1 MRLGWER
8 AGVVRMTVKIEELA
22 ALVAGA
28 RVAAHALTSQ
38 PGENTGELNRILAN
52 FDQASR
58 ALQHPAG
65 PEREQDWFHSGSRA
79 LQDRFGTR
87 PLADRI
93 SERFVKGHLDGG
105 DRAFVE
111 RSDMFFLATADG
123 EGRPS
128 CSYKGGDPGFV
139 TVVDEATIA
148 FPNYDGNGMFLS
160 WGNTLANPEVGLLFI
175 DFERGHRM
183 RVNGVATIDEADELL
198 EAYPGA
204 QFIVRV
210 AVRDVFP
217 NCPRYIHR
225 YRLVERSRF
234 VPRGCRPVPEP
245 EWKQQEWA
253 ADVLPAPKTIDTI
266 VETKEREDHHAP

>member
-8 AGVVRMTVKIEELA
+8 QGVVRMTVKIEELA

-28 RVAAHALTSQ
+28 RVAALALATQ
-38 PGENTGELNRILAN
+38 PGENTGGLERILGD
-52 FDQASR
+52 FDRAIR

-65 PEREQDWFHSGSRA
+65 SVSPDQREWFQPGSRT

-87 PLADRI
+87 RLADRI
-93 SERFVKGHLDGG
+93 TGKFVSDRLDDD
-105 DRAFVE
+105 DRAFIE
-111 RSDMFFLATADG
+111 RADMFFLATADG

-139 TVVDEATIA
+139 TVVDETTIA

-160 WGNTLANPEVGLLFI
+160 MGNALANPEVGLLFI

-183 RVNGVATIDEADELL
+183 RLDGRLTIDGSDPLMA
-198 EAYPGA
+198 AYPGA
-204 QFIVRV
+204 QFIARV

-225 YRLVERSRF
+225 YQLVERSHY
-234 VPRGCRPVPEP
+234 VPRGRPVPEP
-245 EWKQQEWA
+245 DWKQEEWA
-253 ADVLPAPKTIDTI
+253 VDVLPAPIA
-266 VETKEREDHHAP
+266 EREELHAR

>member
-1 MRLGWER
+1 
-8 AGVVRMTVKIEELA
+8 MTVKIEELA

-28 RVAAHALTSQ
+28 RVAAHALAAQ
-38 PGENTGELNRILAN
+38 PGENTGELERILGD
-52 FDQASR
+52 FDRASR

-65 PEREQDWFHSGSRA
+65 RPGDQGDWFHAGSRT

-93 SERFVKGHLDGG
+93 TEKFVKDRMDAG
-105 DRAFVE
+105 DRAFVG
-111 RSDMFFLATADG
+111 RADMFFLATADG

-139 TVVDEATIA
+139 TVVDETTIA

-175 DFERGHRM
+175 DLERGHRM
-183 RVNGVATIDEADELL
+183 RLNGTATIDGHDELL
-198 EAYPGA
+198 AAYPGA

-225 YRLVERSRF
+225 YRLVERSQY
-234 VPRGCRPVPEP
+234 VPRGRRPVPVP
-245 EWKQQEWA
+245 DWKQEDWA
-253 ADVLPAPKTIDTI
+253 VDVLPQAT
-266 VETKEREDHHAP
+266 RH